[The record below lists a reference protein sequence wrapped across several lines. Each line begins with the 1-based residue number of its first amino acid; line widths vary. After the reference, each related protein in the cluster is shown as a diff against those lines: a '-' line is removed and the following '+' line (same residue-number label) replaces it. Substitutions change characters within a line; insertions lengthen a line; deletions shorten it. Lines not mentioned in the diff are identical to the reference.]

1 MKPKALACSGCLVNL
16 DSVNEI
22 YFILYTGSLT
32 YEMDDPVDIFVNSS
46 YLTSTLAQ
54 PSEAIS
60 SVTRK
65 ALVGPGACPLFA
77 RRARKWWEEP
87 RLCTEP
93 ASVRSGSYLLAA
105 HNLGFFNRKWLQQS

>member
-60 SVTRK
+60 SATGKV
-65 ALVGPGACPLFA
+65 LVGPELAHSLPEELESGGKSPGFALSLPL
-77 RRARKWWEEP
+77 
-87 RLCTEP
+87 
-93 ASVRSGSYLLAA
+93 
-105 HNLGFFNRKWLQQS
+105 